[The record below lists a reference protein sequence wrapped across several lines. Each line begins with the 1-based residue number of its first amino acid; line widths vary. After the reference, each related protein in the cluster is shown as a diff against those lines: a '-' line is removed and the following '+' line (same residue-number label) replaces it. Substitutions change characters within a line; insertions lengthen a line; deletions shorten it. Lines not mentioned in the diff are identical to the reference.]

1 MNLTVSQAW
10 SKTVPVTVVAIHGA
24 LEGSNY
30 QELINKVKE
39 LCNAGTHHLLL
50 DLSDLSFIST
60 AGLFAVQI
68 IAKMLRG
75 EKSAI
80 PEESWAAVHSI
91 HREVEAGL
99 QKHLKLLN
107 PQPRVDRVLELAGF
121 KRYLEVFTDR
131 DTAIASFG

>member
-1 MNLTVSQAW
+1 MNLTVFQAR
-10 SKTVPVTVVAIHGA
+10 SKTVPVTIVEIHGA

-30 QELINKVKE
+30 QQLINKAKE
-39 LCNAGTHHLLL
+39 VCSAGTRDLLL

-75 EKSAI
+75 EQSAI

-91 HREVEAGL
+91 HREVETGL
-99 QKHLKLLN
+99 QKHLKLVN

-131 DTAIASFG
+131 DTAVASFG